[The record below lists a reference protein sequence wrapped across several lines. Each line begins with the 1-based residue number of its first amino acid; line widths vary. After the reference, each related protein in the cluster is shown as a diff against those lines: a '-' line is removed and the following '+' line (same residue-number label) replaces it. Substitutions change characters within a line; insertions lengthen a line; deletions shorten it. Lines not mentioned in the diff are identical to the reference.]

1 MEEKKF
7 ERKKVPMTPG
17 YGLRDWYNIV
27 ESGKNMSGVEGEVEV
42 NDGELKKHNKEEDAW
57 IAINGKVYNMTEY
70 LKFHP
75 GGKNVLLSTAGQDG
89 TERFSMLF
97 FHSFSLLH
105 LLPLPFFSLT
115 TKEAFHSWVNYE
127 FILSKCYVGKLVK

>member
-1 MEEKKF
+1 
-7 ERKKVPMTPG
+7 MTPG

-27 ESGKNMSGVEGEVEV
+27 ESGKNMSGVEGEMEV

-97 FHSFSLLH
+97 FIHFHCFIFYLS
-105 LLPLPFFSLT
+105 PFFL
-115 TKEAFHSWVNYE
+115 
-127 FILSKCYVGKLVK
+127 